1 MKKKN
6 GFFSNFVFKCL
17 VCGTVENIYSEDP
30 DRIGLDVNMAIT
42 SATINTGQ
50 GYSQLE
56 KFTAVLDMPCYANNS
71 YQKYHEKV
79 YSHLFDASLGEIR
92 LAGIEEAKL
101 AIQNGEVDDQGRALI
116 TVVADGAWSKRSY
129 RTNYNASSGV
139 ASIIGY
145 KTKKCLFMSV
155 RNKYCIICE
164 RASKN
169 KQIVREHKC
178 YKNWDS
184 TSNSME
190 ADIIVEGFKGSLSMH
205 NIIYHKLIGDGD
217 SSVSKQL
224 QLAKPYGPDIMIQ
237 KIECRNHV
245 LRNYINR
252 MRDIAGKR
260 KCSSGKIVPG
270 DQRNI
275 LRNNLQKLRCA
286 VTKAIEYRKGNDG
299 THNEKVSLLKTDI
312 MNGPYHVFGNHVN
325 CATYFCK
332 NKNEKTNKNYV
343 PDMEQSGLWADI
355 LSARNLLAHHSS
367 SLIYSVN
374 NNSVEGYNSVVTK
387 YVGGKRIHFS
397 HKGSYQ
403 ARCSAAVLSYNAGPK
418 SISIL
423 HKTICNVSPGDF
435 TKRFISRKQSL
446 KVCKVK
452 RKLMFKPSSRRVTK
466 VNITADK
473 DYGNCEENI
482 CEELDM
488 DEDDYEKHKLEF
500 MTNKIIKNSDE
511 IKFIEKS
518 TTLQSECELWHK
530 ERRIRLTASHFG
542 TICKLRT
549 STSRANTIKSILYNT
564 FCGNE
569 HMKYGIECEP
579 FAKTQFEKLSG
590 FKIQDSG
597 LFIHE
602 QLPYLA
608 ASPDGLIDTNGIV
621 EIKCPSSIKHLTPK
635 EAIETGKLKFATL
648 DSQCNLQLKTSDK
661 YYFQVMGQLQITQRL
676 FCYFIIWSPKGNL

>member
-1 MKKKN
+1 
-6 GFFSNFVFKCL
+6 
-17 VCGTVENIYSEDP
+17 
-30 DRIGLDVNMAIT
+30 
-42 SATINTGQ
+42 
-50 GYSQLE
+50 
-56 KFTAVLDMPCYANNS
+56 
-71 YQKYHEKV
+71 
-79 YSHLFDASLGEIR
+79 
-92 LAGIEEAKL
+92 
-101 AIQNGEVDDQGRALI
+101 
-116 TVVADGAWSKRSY
+116 
-129 RTNYNASSGV
+129 
-139 ASIIGY
+139 
-145 KTKKCLFMSV
+145 
-155 RNKYCIICE
+155 
-164 RASKN
+164 
-169 KQIVREHKC
+169 
-178 YKNWDS
+178 
-184 TSNSME
+184 
-190 ADIIVEGFKGSLSMH
+190 
-205 NIIYHKLIGDGD
+205 
-217 SSVSKQL
+217 
-224 QLAKPYGPDIMIQ
+224 
-237 KIECRNHV
+237 
-245 LRNYINR
+245 
-252 MRDIAGKR
+252 
-260 KCSSGKIVPG
+260 
-270 DQRNI
+270 
-275 LRNNLQKLRCA
+275 
-286 VTKAIEYRKGNDG
+286 
-299 THNEKVSLLKTDI
+299 
-312 MNGPYHVFGNHVN
+312 
-325 CATYFCK
+325 
-332 NKNEKTNKNYV
+332 
-343 PDMEQSGLWADI
+343 MEQSGLWADI
-355 LSARNLLAHHSS
+355 LSVRNLLAHHSS

-374 NNSVEGYNSVVTK
+374 NNSVEGYNSVVAK

-423 HKTICNVSPGDF
+423 HKTICNASPGDF
-435 TKRFISRKQSL
+435 TKRFISRKQRL

-511 IKFIEKS
+511 IEFIEKS
-518 TTLQSECELWHK
+518 TTLQSECELWHR

-542 TICKLRT
+542 IICKLRP

-564 FCGNE
+564 FCGND
-569 HMKYGIECEP
+569 HTKYGIECEP
-579 FAKTQFEKLSG
+579 FAKTEFEKLSG

-608 ASPDGLIDTNGIV
+608 ASPDGLINTNGIV